1 MENSNLQGTR
11 NSRMEMNEVY
21 FWTSSIKDW
30 KKLLVQDK
38 YKLLII
44 NLLNELVQKELIAVY
59 GFVLM
64 PNHIHLLWEILKK
77 NGKESPLASFQKA
90 SSHQVVKDLKAHHPN
105 VLPYFSVAESDRQFR
120 IWQRDPLAV
129 LMDSKIKVSQKLD
142 YIHANPLQ
150 AHWNLVSRPEDYYWS
165 SASFYE
171 KGFTQFS
178 FLTRFE
184 ERFG

>member
-1 MENSNLQGTR
+1 
-11 NSRMEMNEVY
+11 MNEVY

-38 YKLLII
+38 YKILIV

-59 GFVLM
+59 GFVFM
-64 PNHIHLLWEILKK
+64 PNHIHLIWEILKK

-90 SSHQVVKDLKAHHPN
+90 SSHLIVKDLKANHPN
-105 VLPYFSVAESDRQFR
+105 VIPYFSVSESDRQFR

-129 LMDSKIKVSQKLD
+129 LMDSTKKVSQKLE
-142 YIHANPLQ
+142 YMHTNPLQ
-150 AHWNLVSRPEDYYWS
+150 AHWNLATRPEDYFWS

-171 KGFTQFS
+171 IGVTQFS
-178 FLTRFE
+178 FLKRFE